1 MISQTLE
8 QKLTQKLSP
17 LQIQTIK
24 LLELSIQDLEQRVR
38 AEIEEN
44 PALDDTT
51 TSEEGSKEVSLDS
64 LDENDPT
71 PAYKLKVNNW
81 GKDPRPEYNTF
92 AVRESFL
99 QGLMDQL
106 GFKNLSEQEYR
117 IAAFLIGSLNEN
129 GYLERDIPALT
140 DDLAFRFGVETTEE
154 EVEHMLRTVQ
164 TLDPAGIGARN
175 LRECLLIQLQR
186 APKSD
191 VGDLALRIVRDEF
204 AEFSAM
210 HFPALKAKLGVS
222 DDELKAAVKR
232 ISRLNPSPGG
242 QVEDAFIEQ
251 SQQIV
256 PDFKLIENE
265 DGTLSFEMARGSIP
279 ELRISHQFEQML
291 RDAQGRS
298 EREQKET
305 ITFVK
310 SKIDSAKWFIEAIKQ
325 RRNTLQKTMQS
336 ILNYQMDFFL
346 TGDEKRMRP
355 LILETIADDTGFDI
369 STISRVVNEKYIE
382 TPFGI
387 FQLKYFFSE
396 KLVNSKGEE
405 VSTREVKSALQ
416 DIIDAEDKS
425 KPLTDEQLVE
435 ELGRKGYEIARRTVA
450 KYRQQLG
457 IPIGRLRV
465 RI

>member
-1 MISQTLE
+1 MIGQTLE

-44 PALDDTT
+44 PALDDST

-99 QGLMDQL
+99 QGLMEQL

-117 IAAFLIGSLNEN
+117 IAAFLIGSLGEN
-129 GYLERDIPALT
+129 GYLERDIPSLT
-140 DDLAFRFGVETTEE
+140 DDLAFRFGIDTTED
-154 EVEHMLRTVQ
+154 EVERMLGVVQ

-175 LRECLLIQLQR
+175 LRECLQIQLQR
-186 APKSD
+186 APHSE
-191 VGDLALRIVRDEF
+191 VNDLALRIIRDEF
-204 AEFSAM
+204 TEFSAM
-210 HFPALKAKLGVS
+210 HYNTLRNRLSVS
-222 DDELKAAVKR
+222 EEQLKAAVKR
-232 ISRLNPSPGG
+232 ITRLNPYPGG

-256 PDFKLIENE
+256 PDFKLIENA
-265 DGTLSFEMARGSIP
+265 DGSLSFEMARGSIP

-291 RDAQGRS
+291 HEAEGRS

-305 ITFVK
+305 ITFIK

-336 ILNYQMDFFL
+336 ILNYQMEFFL
-346 TGDEKRMRP
+346 SGDEKRLRP

-382 TPFGI
+382 TPYGI

-396 KLVNSKGEE
+396 KLLNSKGEE

-465 RI
+465 RL

>member
-8 QKLTQKLSP
+8 QKLSQKLSP

-64 LDENDPT
+64 LDEDDPT

-154 EVEHMLRTVQ
+154 EVERMLRTVQ